1 MNMGIALTLDG
12 LVRAL
17 RWKAHELAERIE
29 LRRPASPRNP
39 GRQETEEARDDRGL
53 R

>member
-1 MNMGIALTLDG
+1 MSIALTVDA

-17 RWKAHELAERIE
+17 RWKAHELAEKAEMNSSE
-29 LRRPASPRNP
+29 LGDGA
-39 GRQETEEARDDRGL
+39 RQAREGNNDSRL